1 MHDVAGMNFER
12 NHGGAQFSGGFAGGK
27 TTGRFEVEDFAIQV
41 QARSAWVSMQRGS
54 VPEGR
59 SKSLSVPQ
67 IFVVETEPRHEQATA
82 RRMLM
87 PLQKRQ
93 VFLWKSSGP
102 MMFDLISDRMNGFW
116 QLRDAHTESAITL
129 LPAKVV
135 QLSKSLVNPG
145 R

>member
-1 MHDVAGMNFER
+1 MAFVPEG
-12 NHGGAQFSGGFAGGK
+12 QV
-27 TTGRFEVEDFAIQV
+27 GRS
-41 QARSAWVSMQRGS
+41 QARSAWVAMQRGS

-67 IFVVETEPRHEQATA
+67 IVETE
-82 RRMLM
+82 LM
-87 PLQKRQ
+87 PLQRRQ

-102 MMFDLISDRMNGFW
+102 MMFDLILDGMNGFW

-135 QLSKSLVNPG
+135 QLSKSLVKDLS
-145 R
+145 

>member
-1 MHDVAGMNFER
+1 MVFVPEGQHD
-12 NHGGAQFSGGFAGGK
+12 SS
-27 TTGRFEVEDFAIQV
+27 
-41 QARSAWVSMQRGS
+41 QARSAWITMQRGS

-59 SKSLSVPQ
+59 LKSLSVPE
-67 IFVVETEPRHEQATA
+67 IFVVENEPRHERATA

-93 VFLWKSSGP
+93 VLLLKSSGP
-102 MMFDLISDRMNGFW
+102 VMFDLILDAINGFCR
-116 QLRDAHTESAITL
+116 LREAHTESAITL

-135 QLSKSLVNPG
+135 QLWKSLVNRG

>member
-1 MHDVAGMNFER
+1 
-12 NHGGAQFSGGFAGGK
+12 
-27 TTGRFEVEDFAIQV
+27 
-41 QARSAWVSMQRGS
+41 
-54 VPEGR
+54 
-59 SKSLSVPQ
+59 LSVPQ
-67 IFVVETEPRHEQATA
+67 IVVVETEPRHEQATA

-93 VFLWKSSGP
+93 VFLLKSSGP
-102 MMFDLISDRMNGFW
+102 MMFDLILDVMNGFW
-116 QLRDAHTESAITL
+116 QLRAAHTESAITP

>member
-1 MHDVAGMNFER
+1 MAFVLEGQAD
-12 NHGGAQFSGGFAGGK
+12 SS
-27 TTGRFEVEDFAIQV
+27 
-41 QARSAWVSMQRGS
+41 QARSAWVATQRGP
-54 VPEGR
+54 VTEGR

-93 VFLWKSSGP
+93 VFLLKSSGP
-102 MMFDLISDRMNGFW
+102 MMFDLILDGMNGFW

-129 LPAKVV
+129 LPVLYSGISNTKT
-135 QLSKSLVNPG
+135 LFY
-145 R
+145 

>member
-1 MHDVAGMNFER
+1 
-12 NHGGAQFSGGFAGGK
+12 
-27 TTGRFEVEDFAIQV
+27 
-41 QARSAWVSMQRGS
+41 
-54 VPEGR
+54 
-59 SKSLSVPQ
+59 
-67 IFVVETEPRHEQATA
+67 
-82 RRMLM
+82 MLM

-102 MMFDLISDRMNGFW
+102 MMFDLILDVNGFW

>member
-1 MHDVAGMNFER
+1 MAFVPEGQAD
-12 NHGGAQFSGGFAGGK
+12 SS
-27 TTGRFEVEDFAIQV
+27 
-41 QARSAWVSMQRGS
+41 QARSAWIAMQRDP

-82 RRMLM
+82 HRMLM

-102 MMFDLISDRMNGFW
+102 MMFDLILDGMNGFW

-135 QLSKSLVNPG
+135 QLSKSLVKDLS
-145 R
+145 

>member
-1 MHDVAGMNFER
+1 
-12 NHGGAQFSGGFAGGK
+12 
-27 TTGRFEVEDFAIQV
+27 
-41 QARSAWVSMQRGS
+41 
-54 VPEGR
+54 
-59 SKSLSVPQ
+59 
-67 IFVVETEPRHEQATA
+67 
-82 RRMLM
+82 M

-93 VFLWKSSGP
+93 VFLWKSSVP
-102 MMFDLISDRMNGFW
+102 MTFDLILDVMNGFW

>member
-1 MHDVAGMNFER
+1 MAFVPEG
-12 NHGGAQFSGGFAGGK
+12 
-27 TTGRFEVEDFAIQV
+27 
-41 QARSAWVSMQRGS
+41 QADSAWVAMQRGP

-67 IFVVETEPRHEQATA
+67 IFVVETE
-82 RRMLM
+82 LM

-93 VFLWKSSGP
+93 VFLLKSSGP
-102 MMFDLISDRMNGFW
+102 MMFDLILDVMNGFW